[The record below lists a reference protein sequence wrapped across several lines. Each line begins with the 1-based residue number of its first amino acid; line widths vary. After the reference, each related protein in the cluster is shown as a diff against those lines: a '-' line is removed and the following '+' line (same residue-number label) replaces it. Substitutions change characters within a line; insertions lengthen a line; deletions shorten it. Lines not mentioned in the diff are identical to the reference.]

1 MLASLFNIF
10 AIKEKTTT
18 PVPPRHSRESF
29 CSADAMLPLPT
40 RAFTIPARSTG
51 ARPASEA
58 NAVDLFFGVSARRD
72 ATGTTDSRHDERPV
86 ASSVSS
92 VNKEL
97 PPAYVYPVG
106 ATVNEFGEEELP
118 TYAQSASADLE
129 RGDGDEREPI
139 TLAQYLF
146 KFGFCTSF
154 LLNLMS
160 ISILTPFIVCP
171 LLWFLSFIILLS
183 PLSAPA
189 EWEATKTP
197 AQRARMLQRM
207 RAAEVRWACR
217 SLLAA
222 TVLAAVIA
230 ASVVIAVLVKHTTH

>member
-1 MLASLFNIF
+1 MFASLFNLF
-10 AIKEKTTT
+10 TTKEKAASST
-18 PVPPRHSRESF
+18 PVLPQHSRESF
-29 CSADAMLPLPT
+29 CSADAMLPAPT
-40 RAFTIPARSTG
+40 RAFTVPARSTG

-58 NAVDLFFGVSARRD
+58 NAVDLFFGVTARRD
-72 ATGTTDSRHDERPV
+72 ATGTTDSRHDERPA

-92 VNKEL
+92 ITKEL
-97 PPAYVYPVG
+97 PPAYIYPVG

-129 RGDGDEREPI
+129 RGDGEEREPV

-146 KFGFCTSF
+146 KFGFLF
-154 LLNLMS
+154 
-160 ISILTPFIVCP
+160 P

-183 PLSAPA
+183 PLSAPTD
-189 EWEATKTP
+189 WEANKTP

-207 RAAEVRWACR
+207 RASEVRWARR

-222 TVLAAVIA
+222 TTLTAVIA
-230 ASVVIAVLVKHTTH
+230 AIVVIVIFVKRTTH